1 MTNTLALILATAL
14 VAGVLADV
22 ILADAENL
30 LFLSKKLMELMAKCT
45 VNGSDDSM
53 QPEQQS
59 DNPADDSN

>member
-30 LFLSKKLMELMAKCT
+30 LFLSKKLMELIEYIAFWR
-45 VNGSDDSM
+45 
-53 QPEQQS
+53 
-59 DNPADDSN
+59 